1 MENKKVIIIDESKK
15 VQIKSLYQLFGYCG
29 TVKTIEVKEI
39 EEFNYYEV
47 EYAEETEAAC
57 AVYMNNT
64 LVDNTQ
70 IKVQSYTEFMNE
82 HPSLKQSSIDLK
94 QSNLNQSEIKENKE
108 EIDIIDLNEMDEN
121 ETISVQSEKPN
132 EIQIQNEPE
141 EKEKKKGSKKEK
153 LNQKAKEFGEKTQ
166 TAFNHLQTFIVDCA
180 VDTKQAI
187 DKRRNKNQLPQYDL
201 PEDHSH
207 SENFEKKTFVIEQKE
222 MNQSDEN
229 SQMQN
234 VNNLKKKPLPSIPQ
248 PK

>member
-1 MENKKVIIIDESKK
+1 MDG
-15 VQIKSLYQLFGYCG
+15 F
-29 TVKTIEVKEI
+29 
-39 EEFNYYEV
+39 
-47 EYAEETEAAC
+47 
-57 AVYMNNT
+57 
-64 LVDNTQ
+64 
-70 IKVQSYTEFMNE
+70 
-82 HPSLKQSSIDLK
+82 
-94 QSNLNQSEIKENKE
+94 
-108 EIDIIDLNEMDEN
+108 DLNEMDDN
-121 ETISVQSEKPN
+121 ETITLKDETTKQN
-132 EIQIQNEPE
+132 EIE
-141 EKEKKKGSKKEK
+141 EKEKKKESKKEK
-153 LNQKAKEFGEKTQ
+153 INQKAKEIGAKTQ
-166 TAFNHLQTFIVDCA
+166 TALNHLQTFIVDCA